1 MSGCESQQDSTR
13 SSSLLRR
20 FFLSGGGC
28 SFVFREGNSVPELLS
43 EWLGSRD
50 PGWWTPSKLLETSN
64 LKKNTKIPTIKLEE
78 QSLKYRVNKKVKN
91 VDLWIHRI
99 QTSHGFFQKKTDFS
113 WEVNKSWQRSK
124 NPGPHEWRSKH
135 QKYALICRFFEWSDW
150 RSRYVDFMNISW
162 KKCLDALQGFLSIHL
177 FLASF

>member
-1 MSGCESQQDSTR
+1 MNPNKIQQDPLPYYGVFFCQVVVVPSFFGRETQY
-13 SSSLLRR
+13 LN
-20 FFLSGGGC
+20 FFLNGWGLEIPVDEPLQNCWKLPTWKKTQKFQPSNWRNNHSSIGWIKKWKMLIFE
-28 SFVFREGNSVPELLS
+28 STESRLPMVF
-43 EWLGSRD
+43 
-50 PGWWTPSKLLETSN
+50 SK
-64 LKKNTKIPTIKLEE
+64 
-78 QSLKYRVNKKVKN
+78 
-91 VDLWIHRI
+91 
-99 QTSHGFFQKKTDFS
+99 KKTDFS